1 MGRHST
7 VEKNR
12 VYVECT
18 DAHRRVKAWIL
29 LRDELSMKVELPS
42 GFILDLTKR
51 NQKGTYR
58 MQVGLLEFIS
68 DGKPVV

>member
-42 GFILDLTKR
+42 GFILDLTKL

>member
-29 LRDELSMKVELPS
+29 VRDETSMKVELPS
-42 GFILDLTKR
+42 GFVLDLKKR